1 MDLLPWLLDWPPSRG
16 AVAAFLVL
24 TAASVGTLV
33 AFGGVTD
40 EITRE
45 NVTVDATDV
54 SVRLNDEGGIPDLG
68 EGVQTCLASG
78 TPPDSV
84 AVIGDV
90 TVTVPAEGTRNYSGS
105 GPVTV
110 AVSLAHT
117 DETTTETVEGSGEA
131 TRDIFWIIEDD
142 ETLSVGGT
150 ATLQVR
156 VQSGDSTLAETTR
169 TAPVENGTRSYDC

>member
-1 MDLLPWLLDWPPSRG
+1 MDVLPWLLDWPPSRA
-16 AVAAFLVL
+16 AVATFLVL
-24 TAASVGTLV
+24 TAVSVGTLI

-54 SVRLNDEGGIPDLG
+54 SVRLNDEGAVPDLG

-90 TVTVPAEGTRNYSGS
+90 TVAVPAEGTRNYPGE
-105 GPVTV
+105 GPLTV

-117 DETTTETVEGSGEA
+117 DQDIAA
-131 TRDIFWIIEDD
+131 T
-142 ETLSVGGT
+142 GQ
-150 ATLQVR
+150 A
-156 VQSGDSTLAETTR
+156 AEKAFAAAAER
-169 TAPVENGTRSYDC
+169 M